1 MFIALLLLVTI
12 FYQVQGADYSVND
25 ATTTGNSQG
34 TYIGVYIAVFIG
46 GFPFLYGFM
55 DFLGLFD
62 GVVLRLGKKA
72 EHNFM
77 KELEEKNK
85 KAEKDDKSEG
95 KIVVDGIIPTADEND
110 PEKADEDKD
119 TIEYEKIFGY
129 EKNLCGRRFPI
140 LNMNKDFL
148 KSLISGRCYYDTY
161 DGIRRDS
168 CFFIAGSLY
177 SDAMFFFFNSHSLFS
192 MAGALQ
198 GNPFSRYERRMAFI
212 VRYQ

>member
-1 MFIALLLLVTI
+1 MMILLLLLATI
-12 FYQVQGADYSVND
+12 FYQVNADDYSS
-25 ATTTGNSQG
+25 ATSTGNSQG

-46 GFPFLYGFM
+46 AFPILYHLI
-55 DFLGLFD
+55 DLLGLFD
-62 GVVLRLGKKA
+62 GVVLRLGVKA
-72 EHNFM
+72 EANFI
-77 KELEEKNK
+77 KELELEEKK
-85 KAEKDDKSEG
+85 KAKKDDKLAESF
-95 KIVVDGIIPTADEND
+95 VVDGIIPTADESD
-110 PEKADEDKD
+110 LEKADEN
-119 TIEYEKIFGY
+119 TIKYEKVCGC
-129 EKNLCGRRFPI
+129 EKNICGKRFPI
-140 LNMNKDFL
+140 HSFNKDFL

-168 CFFIAGSLY
+168 CFFLSGSLY